1 MRLILFHLGLVLR
14 NLHTF
19 EDQPWQIPNLL
30 EWSVHSSVPGEL
42 GASKCSFSSVK
53 THFSFLLVFIIFII
67 NLWSFQRW
75 SVGCTLLQNIWNWTW
90 FIIIDVWCDGKSEI
104 HLPTLVRQL
113 LCLEPT
119 DNLTQDHCFNLQS
132 LPPPH
137 TSFYCHWKE
146 GQMSSVWIFEEESFD
161 QTFCCIQCSSLPVLW
176 LQTKFEPGIWKANT
190 EGAWHDHWV
199 HR

>member
-146 GQMSSVWIFEEESFD
+146 GQMSSVWIFKEESFD
-161 QTFCCIQCSSLPVLW
+161 QTFCCIQCSSPCFMTSNKVWTWNMKSKYWGGMTWSL
-176 LQTKFEPGIWKANT
+176 
-190 EGAWHDHWV
+190 GA
-199 HR
+199 